1 MKRTYKSEIKFKQ
14 FAHGRAS
21 ILNTVKR
28 AMVNLYNHFTPN
40 LPGSRKE
47 YDNNEREVIE
57 RQRLDVE
64 LESILAVMHDNHRL
78 NLQVYR

>member
-1 MKRTYKSEIKFKQ
+1 MESTYRSEIKLKQ
-14 FAHGRAS
+14 LAHGRAS

-28 AMVNLYNHFTPN
+28 AMVTLYDHFTIV

-47 YDNNEREVIE
+47 YDNNEKEVIE

-64 LESILAVMHDNHRL
+64 SILAVMHDSHRVD
-78 NLQVYR
+78 LQVYR